1 MKEYLHLL
9 RDYPHYRNLWIGR
22 TVSLLGD
29 WFNLLAS
36 AQLIASLTN
45 SGTAVSGLFLA
56 RFLPVFLATPFAGV
70 LADRMN
76 RRNIMIVA
84 DLARAATVLGF
95 LFVRRPDQIW
105 MLYALTALQFTL
117 SALYNPAHSAVIA
130 NVVPT
135 HKLISANTFDG
146 LTWSVMLAI
155 GALLGGV
162 AAAVL
167 GVQMAFILDSASF
180 VVSAWFVSRIQLV
193 YTTAAVEKLP
203 EPDLAGESPS
213 VEGAAV
219 PRGGFW
225 DFVDGL
231 RYLRLRPFLLGLAVV
246 KAGGS
251 LVWGAINV
259 LEIPVA
265 NDTFPINGSGTLTLG
280 LIFGLVG
287 VGTGIGPV
295 LLRLWAKESP
305 SAMLRSVGIGF
316 ALLAVGSIGFGLAPT
331 LPLAMAA
338 VSLRAIG
345 SGALWV
351 FSAALLQ
358 SMVHDEFRGR
368 VFAFEFTMLTLAE
381 SIGTLYGGFAQDR
394 LGLLPQ
400 PAMVTAGI
408 FGIGTTLFWL
418 LFQERSLRRGSLNK
432 ALQQALPGAAAATP
446 VQ

>member
-1 MKEYLHLL
+1 MREYLELL
-9 RDYPHYRNLWIGR
+9 RAYPHYRNLWLGR

-36 AQLIASLTN
+36 AQLIANLTN

-56 RFLPVFLATPFAGV
+56 RFLPIFLATPYAGV
-70 LADRMN
+70 LADRLN

-95 LFVRRPDQIW
+95 LFIRSPDQIW
-105 MLYALTALQFTL
+105 IFYALTALQFTL

-135 HKLISANTFDG
+135 EKLVTANTLDG
-146 LTWSVMLAI
+146 LTWSFMLAI
-155 GALLGGV
+155 GALLGGI
-162 AAAVL
+162 AAHLL
-167 GVQMAFILDSASF
+167 GVQMAFVLDSISF
-180 VVSAWFVSRIQLV
+180 LVSAWFVRKIQLV
-193 YTTAAVEKLP
+193 YTTAAVSKTVSDGTDTSGP
-203 EPDLAGESPS
+203 EET
-213 VEGAAV
+213 
-219 PRGGFW
+219 RGGLGQFL
-225 DFVDGL
+225 DGL
-231 RYLRLRPFLLGLAVV
+231 RYLRLRPFLLALALV

-265 NDTFPINGSGTLTLG
+265 NDTFPIDGSGTLTLG

-287 VGTGIGPV
+287 VGTGVGPL
-295 LLRLWAKESP
+295 LLRMWTKESP
-305 SAMLRSVGIGF
+305 TAMLRSIGIGF
-316 ALLAVGSIGFGLAPT
+316 ALLCAGAIGFGFAPT
-331 LPLAMAA
+331 LPVALAAIT
-338 VSLRAIG
+338 LRAIG

-368 VFAFEFTMLTLAE
+368 VFAFEFTVLTLAE
-381 SIGTLYGGFAQDR
+381 SLGTLYGGLAQDR

-400 PAMVTAGI
+400 PAMITAGI
-408 FGIGTTLFWL
+408 FGLFVTAAWL
-418 LFQERSLRRGSLNK
+418 MIQEQSLRRGRLQR
-432 ALQQALPGAAAATP
+432 ALQDALPAP
-446 VQ
+446 VAPPP